1 MAPPHSQ
8 TLGVIVKNLDSSVL
22 EGVTVTVS
30 LRSTSLK
37 PQITNSAGEA
47 IFNIGN
53 FDSWSVGD
61 TISIFATKKGV
72 GRKTQTLTLTDRPRT
87 LNIQL
92 EQTSEFIVGLY
103 EETNTYPLNFAM
115 LLDFQGNKIT
125 DVNPL
130 SVSAETKLKEPAQ
143 VNTYDSKNRL
153 STETITVNNVQYR
166 RTFTYTGNGFQFT
179 SRSAWSKI

>member
-8 TLGVIVKNLDSSVL
+8 TLGVIVKDLDNSVL
-22 EGVTVTVS
+22 EGATVTVS
-30 LRSTSLK
+30 KGSDSLDSQTS
-37 PQITNSAGEA
+37 NSSGEC

-53 FDSWSVGD
+53 FSSWSEGD
-61 TISIFATKKGV
+61 EVSILAEKTGV
-72 GRKTQTLTLTDRPRT
+72 GTKTQEITLTDRPRT

-92 EQTSEFIVGLY
+92 EQTAEFIVGLY

-130 SVSAETKLKEPAQ
+130 PVSSETKLKEPAQ
-143 VNTYDSKNRL
+143 VNTYDSNKRL
-153 STETITVNNVQYR
+153 STETITVNGIQYR
-166 RTFTYTGNGFQFT
+166 RTFTYTGNNFQFT
-179 SRSAWSKI
+179 SRSAWQRV